1 MSDAAQGP
9 SLITLEDAD
18 EEEDGDRSIHDR
30 RLPESPFLPGSVIHS
45 PDLNGVRKPGGG
57 GGGHSRS
64 GSSKPDLSIPPQA
77 QAYNDPHPGL
87 HSYETHGGG
96 GGGGGV
102 DGGDQLRTR
111 GDPVLLYPGEYTSH
125 DLYESYEIPSGK
137 SQSTSRHSGM
147 NSIEVDLG
155 GEGGSAEEYP
165 GYYQITDDSNVPNT
179 YKWITLGFGPCSASC
194 LGKKKI
200 YFI

>member
-18 EEEDGDRSIHDR
+18 EEDGDRSIHDR
-30 RLPESPFLPGSVIHS
+30 RLPESPFLPGSVIQS
-45 PDLNGVRKPGGG
+45 PDLNGVKKPGL
-57 GGGHSRS
+57 SRS

-96 GGGGGV
+96 G
-102 DGGDQLRTR
+102 DQEKTR

-194 LGKKKI
+194 LGKI
-200 YFI
+200 SY